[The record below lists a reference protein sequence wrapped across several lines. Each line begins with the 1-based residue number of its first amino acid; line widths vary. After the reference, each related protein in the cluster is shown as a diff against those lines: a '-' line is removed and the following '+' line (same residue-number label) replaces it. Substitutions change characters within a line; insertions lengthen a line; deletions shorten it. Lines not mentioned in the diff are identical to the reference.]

1 MEIFKQWAST
11 LCITVI
17 FISLA
22 HIMLNTSIMKN
33 HVKFALSLILLS
45 VMIVPIVKFLS
56 LENEIDTINY
66 NYKDN
71 VDNNN
76 NKDNKEVKE
85 FYNNDLLIE
94 NLEKTLSKTLK
105 NEYSTKSFNV
115 SIKGKIDF
123 NAVEINIDS
132 VLVEVE
138 DNNKVK
144 KVQKVVI
151 SKSKENKAIKEQND
165 EFSEKVK
172 KFISE
177 ELKIEKNKINVVY
190 I

>member
-11 LCITVI
+11 LCITVV

-22 HIMLNTSIMKN
+22 NIMLHTSIMKN

-45 VMIVPIVKFLS
+45 VMVVPIIKFLT
-56 LENEIDTINY
+56 LEKEVNTIDY

-71 VDNNN
+71 IKDNDKN
-76 NKDNKEVKE
+76 NKEVKE

-105 NEYSTKSFNV
+105 NEYSTKNFNV

-123 NAVEINIDS
+123 DTVEININS
-132 VLVEVE
+132 VIIEVE
-138 DNNKVK
+138 DKNKVK
-144 KVQKVVI
+144 KIHKVVI
-151 SKSKENKAIKEQND
+151 GKGKKNKVIKEQND
-165 EFSEKVK
+165 EFSEKLK
-172 KFISE
+172 NFISE